1 MLTIILSNDD
11 NRTCTQVSTL
21 TVVNVFVLLSSFQVF
36 PDPLLPSTYVDPQN
50 PNRTLGRSE
59 LERRGDYIQQLNG
72 MLGEEHPLVQLV
84 CQCLHN
90 IPDQRPTADELLQQL
105 EAAKAQVEG
114 PYGQI
119 VKVDLERV
127 RVLREKDT
135 QIRRLQQQVQQL
147 EVDSV
152 YRRCCVLSMRC

>member
-1 MLTIILSNDD
+1 
-11 NRTCTQVSTL
+11 
-21 TVVNVFVLLSSFQVF
+21 
-36 PDPLLPSTYVDPQN
+36 
-50 PNRTLGRSE
+50 
-59 LERRGDYIQQLNG
+59 

-90 IPDQRPTADELLQQL
+90 IPDQRPPAGELLQQL

-119 VKVDLERV
+119 VKVDLEKV

-135 QIRRLQQQVQQL
+135 QIRRLQQQVQQV
-147 EVDSV
+147 EVGGTLH
-152 YRRCCVLSMRC
+152 RCPSLPK